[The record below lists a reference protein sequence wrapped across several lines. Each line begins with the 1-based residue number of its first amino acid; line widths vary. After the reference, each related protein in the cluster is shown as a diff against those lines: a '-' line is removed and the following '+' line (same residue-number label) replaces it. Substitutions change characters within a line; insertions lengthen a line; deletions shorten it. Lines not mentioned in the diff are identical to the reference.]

1 MAGCA
6 ACGEELEARFR
17 FCPWCGAAQRRKLVE
32 FFWPHP
38 LSAGRALRV
47 SRYLGDERHVR
58 FSVWEN
64 GIARAAVSLD
74 EAEAS
79 RLAGFLE
86 ETAGSDAA
94 LRAESDPCDTAQ
106 TL

>member
-1 MAGCA
+1 V
-6 ACGEELEARFR
+6 L
-17 FCPWCGAAQRRKLVE
+17 
-32 FFWPHP
+32 
-38 LSAGRALRV
+38 
-47 SRYLGDERHVR
+47 